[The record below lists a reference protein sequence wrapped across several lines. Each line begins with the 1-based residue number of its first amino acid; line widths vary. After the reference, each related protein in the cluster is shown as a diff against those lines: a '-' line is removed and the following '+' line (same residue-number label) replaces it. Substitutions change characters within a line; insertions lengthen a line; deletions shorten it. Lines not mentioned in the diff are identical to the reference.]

1 MVHAVLGSSANL
13 VNMSHLSGFNFP
25 GKAFLPPPP
34 PDSMLPPVPVVIPLP
49 RLKLSHSQWIVYP

>member
-25 GKAFLPPPP
+25 GKAFLPPP
-34 PDSMLPPVPVVIPLP
+34 DSMLPPVPVVIPLP